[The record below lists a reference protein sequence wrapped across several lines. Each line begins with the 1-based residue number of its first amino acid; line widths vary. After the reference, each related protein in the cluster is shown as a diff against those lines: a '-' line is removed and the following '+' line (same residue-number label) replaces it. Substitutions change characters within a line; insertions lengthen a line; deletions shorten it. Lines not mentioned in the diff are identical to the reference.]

1 MSMKWLTVMF
11 QVFIVLPLVTMAAI
25 FTPTYHPTLWF
36 LGVVFAGCAAVGTT
50 ISQVLSSKE

>member
-1 MSMKWLTVMF
+1 MKWLTVMF